1 MMIVYK
7 FTSHL
12 RKTLAFGME
21 NSLKEVLTK
30 QMMGKLLDH
39 SILLSAKMPKL
50 TAISSILPTAMTS
63 PRNGTLKIPNGL
75 HDLQTYFLNNMI

>member
-12 RKTLAFGME
+12 RKTLAFGMG

-63 PRNGTLKIPNGL
+63 PRNGTPKIPNGL